1 MQGCYKTIEDLTV
14 YTSEGKQKP
23 RHGAVISCGR
33 PVSERYYPE
42 WVFFCERCVTEAGL
56 RW

>member
-1 MQGCYKTIEDLTV
+1 MKGCGETIEDSTV
-14 YTSEGKQKP
+14 YTSEGKKKP

-33 PVSERYYPE
+33 PYPSDNFLE